1 MNRFVKRVHVILMY
15 DHSLFHNF
23 EMNLNVIYK
32 NVLIYIQDIYKKKLL
47 LVIPFSNIFDN
58 EIV

>member
-1 MNRFVKRVHVILMY
+1 MY
-15 DHSLFHNF
+15 DHLLFHNF
-23 EMNLNVIYK
+23 KMNLNVIYK

>member
-1 MNRFVKRVHVILMY
+1 MY
-15 DHSLFHNF
+15 DHLLFHNF
-23 EMNLNVIYK
+23 KMNLNVIYK
-32 NVLIYIQDIYKKKLL
+32 NVLIYIQDIYLKKLL

>member
-1 MNRFVKRVHVILMY
+1 MNRFVKRVHEILMY
-15 DHSLFHNF
+15 DHLLFHNF
-23 EMNLNVIYK
+23 KMNLNVIYK
-32 NVLIYIQDIYKKKLL
+32 NVLAYIQDIYLKKLL

>member
-15 DHSLFHNF
+15 DHLLFHNF
-23 EMNLNVIYK
+23 KMNLNVIYK
-32 NVLIYIQDIYKKKLL
+32 NVLIYIQDIYLKKLL